1 MQLVYVARMN
11 IRTAQCLLMGAL
23 ICTGFN
29 ASAQTAH
36 QAPVAEL
43 AQGREVAP
51 AQSAVISLQLAR
63 VVVGMLGYTYWPE
76 PSSKRTLCVMPQSQF
91 ESILLDKVPLLQ
103 GRETWRAIVQADA
116 SVQTVLAS
124 CDALYYSAD
133 FAKSNNLLLVAVRRK
148 PMLTILENSAVCDE
162 GSLFCIDTSNAK
174 RITFQANLEAMS
186 LSTLRVN
193 PQVLRMGRE
202 GP

>member
-1 MQLVYVARMN
+1 MR

-23 ICTGFN
+23 VCTGLS
-29 ASAQTAH
+29 AAAQTAQH
-36 QAPVAEL
+36 APVAEL
-43 AQGREVAP
+43 ALVRESAP
-51 AQSAVISLQLAR
+51 EQPAAISLQLAR

-76 PSSKRTLCVMPQSQF
+76 PSRTRTFCVMPLSQF
-91 ESILLDKVPLLQ
+91 ESVLLEKVPQLQ
-103 GRETWRAIVQADA
+103 GRETWHAVAQADA

-124 CDALYYSAD
+124 CDALYYSLD
-133 FAKSNNLLLVAVRRK
+133 FAKSHTPLLGAVRRQ
-148 PMLTILENSAVCDE
+148 PMLTILENSPVCDE
-162 GSLFCIDTSNAK
+162 GSLFCIDTSNVN